1 MVNQFSITKT
11 IIESNLKQAHGIT
24 ATEKCVLITL
34 SSYFGNQ
41 ENPSVFT
48 CYPSQN
54 RIAREV
60 GCTRPTVNSAL
71 QKFERLG
78 FLRANYRSTPEGG
91 NTSKLYTWLG
101 IPTTEELESESSD
114 EPSESDVVETRTE
127 VEEALTETP
136 VVVESTPSLQP
147 ESRHESVPTSGW
159 WTDLEEAI
167 AEDESPF

>member
-1 MVNQFSITKT
+1 MTNQFLITKE
-11 IIESNLKQAHGIT
+11 IIEANLKQTHGIT

-34 SSYFGNQ
+34 SSYFGDR
-41 ENPSVFT
+41 EMPTVFT

-60 GCTRPTVNSAL
+60 GCTRSTVNSAL
-71 QKFERLG
+71 QKFERLR

-127 VEEALTETP
+127 VEEALTEMP
-136 VVVESTPSLQP
+136 VVVEPTPALQP
-147 ESRHESVPTSGW
+147 ESSHESVPASDW
-159 WTDLEEAI
+159 WADVEEAI

>member
-1 MVNQFSITKT
+1 M
-11 IIESNLKQAHGIT
+11 
-24 ATEKCVLITL
+24 
-34 SSYFGNQ
+34 
-41 ENPSVFT
+41 FT

-101 IPTTEELESESSD
+101 IPTPVELPAPTLSESSPRAPSASHIFDLHSALED
-114 EPSESDVVETRTE
+114 EL
-127 VEEALTETP
+127 ANETP
-136 VVVESTPSLQP
+136 
-147 ESRHESVPTSGW
+147 
-159 WTDLEEAI
+159 
-167 AEDESPF
+167 F

>member
-11 IIESNLKQAHGIT
+11 IIESNLKQTHGIT

-101 IPTTEELESESSD
+101 IPTTEELECESSEETSESEVVEVLTVEQSPTPVELPAPTSSESSPRAPSASHIFDLHSALED
-114 EPSESDVVETRTE
+114 EL
-127 VEEALTETP
+127 ANETP
-136 VVVESTPSLQP
+136 
-147 ESRHESVPTSGW
+147 
-159 WTDLEEAI
+159 
-167 AEDESPF
+167 F